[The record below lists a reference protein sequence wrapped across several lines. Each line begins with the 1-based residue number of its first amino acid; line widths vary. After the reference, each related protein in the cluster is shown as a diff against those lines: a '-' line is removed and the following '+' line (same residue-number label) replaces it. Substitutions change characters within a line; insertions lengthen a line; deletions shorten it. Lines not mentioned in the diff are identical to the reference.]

1 MTRRKESV
9 FFMAG
14 VFAAVFCFCAAVFF
28 AGYRWSERLF
38 YDKMAAIAGAIPG
51 SKEVIMQTLKGASAK
66 DLAKGKEILGRYGYY
81 GRLPGEEPGLLFFA
95 GSLLAAGTG
104 TAVLFLF
111 IYRQKSR
118 LRKRAE
124 DLTGYLRQVEEG
136 NYSLFPGK
144 GEDFLSGLEDEI
156 YKTVLAL
163 RESRETVL
171 REKENLAKNLADI
184 SHQFKTPLTSLS
196 ILSEVLLR
204 RITKEEDAKAV
215 RKMEKQTQRLAGLT
229 ASLLT
234 LSRADAGVL
243 TFDIRRVPVGE
254 LLEVS
259 LEPVMPILEE
269 KGQKVRLAGEKKMM
283 ESLTLYCDVKW
294 MREALGNLLKNA
306 SEHSP
311 AGTEICI
318 RVWDNPVFTGI
329 AVEDEGTGFSKKELP
344 RLFERFYKGEDAP
357 KDSAGIGL
365 ALAKTLIEAQKGEI
379 RAENRREGGARFLI
393 KFYKNM

>member
-1 MTRRKESV
+1 M
-9 FFMAG
+9 
-14 VFAAVFCFCAAVFF
+14 
-28 AGYRWSERLF
+28 
-38 YDKMAAIAGAIPG
+38 
-51 SKEVIMQTLKGASAK
+51 
-66 DLAKGKEILGRYGYY
+66 
-81 GRLPGEEPGLLFFA
+81 
-95 GSLLAAGTG
+95 
-104 TAVLFLF
+104 
-111 IYRQKSR
+111 
-118 LRKRAE
+118 
-124 DLTGYLRQVEEG
+124 EEG

-163 RESRETVL
+163 RESREAVL

-196 ILSEVLLR
+196 VLSEVLLR
-204 RITKEEDAKAV
+204 RITKEEDAEAV
-215 RKMEKQTQRLAGLT
+215 RKMEKQTRRLAGLT
-229 ASLLT
+229 SSLLT

-243 TFDIRRVPVGE
+243 TFDIRRVPVSE

-259 LEPVMPILEE
+259 LEPVLPILEE
-269 KGQKVRLAGEKKMM
+269 KGQRVRLAGEKKTM
-283 ESLTLYCDVKW
+283 ERLTLPCDVKW

-344 RLFERFYKGEDAP
+344 RLFERFYKGKDAP